1 MFVGEDPVCDTAS
14 AIIRPNILLDRDI
27 NAVFA
32 VFGFVAAMP
41 VTVGSTTVV
50 TATAF
55 VNVGVEQGY
64 QAPEVADG
72 KHGTP
77 IDMYSYGVV
86 RMLVLVGFATHYIRN
101 CATGCA

>member
-50 TATAF
+50 TATA
-55 VNVGVEQGY
+55 
-64 QAPEVADG
+64 
-72 KHGTP
+72 
-77 IDMYSYGVV
+77 SS
-86 RMLVLVGFATHYIRN
+86 MLVWSRVTKHRRLLMGSTEHPSTCIAMAWYV
-101 CATGCA
+101 C